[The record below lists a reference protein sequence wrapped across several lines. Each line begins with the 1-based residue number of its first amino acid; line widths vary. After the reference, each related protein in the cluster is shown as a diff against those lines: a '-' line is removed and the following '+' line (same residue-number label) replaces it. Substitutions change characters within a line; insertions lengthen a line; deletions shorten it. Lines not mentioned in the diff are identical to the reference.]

1 MWLTKRFKYDIF
13 IHIFV
18 LVTHDN
24 VLLKAKLH
32 DYIQKLN
39 IVRPQVQLIKVS
51 ICLGGRATKDKCTTE
66 MESDL

>member
-32 DYIQKLN
+32 DY
-39 IVRPQVQLIKVS
+39 
-51 ICLGGRATKDKCTTE
+51 TKTKHCQTT
-66 MESDL
+66 STVN